1 MKCPQC
7 GAQVDGDFCPYCGAA
22 SQTVTPKTEETLNA
36 NTPQQP
42 QNTAKSKKPIYK
54 KWWFWVIAAI
64 VIFGMI
70 GKLGSKNKSSVD
82 ISEFEW
88 GNLALA
94 KMLPEPESNLGSNL
108 INTEDYLSIN
118 VHEMSKDAY
127 KKYVNGCREKGFTV
141 KLSEYDGYYSASN
154 EAEFELMLY
163 YFDDENKMSIDL
175 TAPSKSSDDDENT
188 SEEVKSEVTEKSIID
203 TFVES
208 FNELSETPITNRVK
222 FDPKDKENGHY
233 RTEYRLSAWDGS
245 VGETAFI
252 GKLDIDIVNYG
263 SHGGYYENEDL
274 RVYISADTTEEIIAI
289 FPIVAKA
296 MDSTVTDEEIQE
308 VIDHVNE
315 WGDKNGLLIGELSGY
330 ILSHQHYSDLML
342 DLS

>member
-22 SQTVTPKTEETLNA
+22 SQTETPKTEETLKS
-36 NTPQQP
+36 NTPHQP
-42 QNTAKSKKPIYK
+42 QNTAKIKKPIYK
-54 KWWFWVIAAI
+54 KWWFWIIAAI
-64 VIFGMI
+64 VILGML
-70 GKLGSKNKSSVD
+70 GTLGSKNKSSVD

-94 KMLPEPESNLGSNL
+94 EMLPEPESNLGSNL
-108 INTEDYLSIN
+108 ISTENYLSID

-127 KKYVNGCREKGFTV
+127 KKYVNGCREKGFMV
-141 KLSEYDGYYSASN
+141 EQSEYDGYYSASN
-154 EAEFELMLY
+154 EAGFELILY

-175 TAPSKSSDDDENT
+175 TSSNNSDVDENT
-188 SEEVKSEVTEKSIID
+188 SGEAKSEVTEKSIID

-222 FDPKDKENGHY
+222 FDPKDKESGHY
-233 RTEYRLSAWDGS
+233 RTEYRLGAWDGS
-245 VGETAFI
+245 VGESASI
-252 GKLDIDIVNYG
+252 GELDIDIVNYG

-274 RVYISADTTEEIIAI
+274 RVYISADTTEEIITI

-315 WGDKNGLLIGELSGY
+315 WGYENGLLIGELSGY
-330 ILSHQHYSDLML
+330 ISSHQNYSDLML